1 MINKLQFIHQNTV
14 FANREAAKTYL
25 KELIVNTRPSLYA
38 EPLVVKYESGDDAKG
53 PNLLLAVGSV
63 GDGKYDGEYNRTQQ
77 RLFFIDIAY
86 CEEEIEAIWERIE
99 EIVSLLT
106 VIPLES
112 DTISLHTSVTPE
124 GTEISGDVRVA
135 DAQVIHGVSRP
146 NQINVVPDDGLYHFV
161 DVSYSDNGVL
171 TFQVNDEVKDMSIPV
186 LTGGTYHYDD
196 EDAENLVLS
205 MSNGETVKVNLRKLI
220 DEWTVL
226 PINAITTPIVLKKEK
241 INSEDLPYGVNEW
254 QDVLTADIRLHEGD
268 GNILYK
274 NDSGRT
280 LYATVNLEYNE
291 IENKLVF
298 TWSENGQV
306 NTKDI
311 ALNSVKLIEYIRYD
325 AVKEEIVIGYKT
337 SASGETIEVRIPVGD
352 LITEWVPV
360 SETHNVI
367 LNRTRNISGTDEVT
381 ADVRIASKDIVP
393 SNIVET
399 IGENKA
405 IFVRGEADNI
415 KFGNTNVQAE
425 LERLDSEDDRIE
437 AKFDDETA
445 FLSGTC
451 DTINATIG
459 TGFTDNPHETITY
472 KFAEISGYT
481 SGIEEDLQD
490 EINRATAAED
500 FISGAVDSVSSD
512 VTFVSGAVDTV
523 DNKIGTGFTD
533 DPHTNVTAQF
543 EALSAYTSG
552 VNDALSGEVERAT
565 AAEDFISGAVDFV
578 SGSVDNVSGV
588 VTTINNTI
596 GSGFTDDPHSNVTA
610 QFEALSAYT
619 SGVNNNLNAEIE
631 RSQAADNFLSGSVD
645 FVSGAVDT
653 VDDKIGS
660 GFTDDPHTN
669 VTAKFEALSAYTSGV
684 NNNLDDEIE
693 RAQAAE
699 NALSASVGFVSGA
712 VDTTNAN
719 LANEINR
726 STTQDEQLKAD
737 IDSVSAAT
745 ATKISG
751 ITGVSGITVDS
762 SNPTNPKISLELNQ
776 DSSNIL
782 TLNREGLYTTVDLT
796 YNDSDNKLIFS
807 TTKGSKEIALNSIK
821 FIEYIDY
828 DEENEEIVIGYK
840 TAASGEVLELRIPVG
855 DLITEWVP
863 VSEGHNVILNRT
875 RVISGTDEVTADVRI
890 ASKDVLPLNILET
903 VGDNKS
909 LYVRGEANNIKFGNT
924 NVQAELERLDSE
936 DIRIESKFDDRTA
949 FLSGAVDTV
958 DNKIGSGFT
967 DDPHSNVTAQFEAL
981 SAYTSGVNNNLN
993 AEIERSQAADNF
1005 LSGSVDSVS
1014 GAVDTVDN
1022 KIGSG
1027 FTDDPH
1033 TNVTAKFEALS
1044 GYSSGVSADLQA
1056 EIDRAQAAENFLSGS
1071 VDTVTGRVTALEEH
1085 SEDTDEFIGRIV
1097 EGVGLNS
1104 DGTYKQMVT
1113 AKYISGAT
1121 SVEDA
1126 LEILNNSLDIT
1137 DIICGDYA

>member
-14 FANREAAKTYL
+14 FSNREAAKTYL

-63 GDGKYDGEYNRTQQ
+63 GDGKYDGDYNRTQQ
-77 RLFFIDIAY
+77 RLFFIDMAY
-86 CEEEIEAIWERIE
+86 CEEEIEAIWDRIE
-99 EIVSLLT
+99 EIVGLLT
-106 VIPLES
+106 IIPLES
-112 DTISLHTSVTPE
+112 DTMSLHTQVAS
-124 GTEISGDVRVA
+124 GLTEISGDVKVA
-135 DAQVIHGVSRP
+135 DAQVIEGVSRP
-146 NQINVVPDDGLYHFV
+146 NQINVVPSEGLFHFV
-161 DVSYSDNGVL
+161 DVSYSNSGVL
-171 TFQVNDEVKDMSIPV
+171 TFQVNDEIKNMNIPV

-205 MSNGETVKVNLRKLI
+205 LSNGESIKVNLRKLI

-226 PINAITTPIVLKKEK
+226 PVNAVTTPIVLKREK
-241 INSEDLPYGVNEW
+241 INPEDLPYGVSEW

-274 NDSGRT
+274 NDGGRT
-280 LYATVNLEYNE
+280 LYAKVNLDYNE
-291 IENKLVF
+291 LENKLVF

-325 AVKEEIVIGYKT
+325 ASTEEIVIGYKT
-337 SASGETIEVRIPVGD
+337 SASSETIVVRIPVGD
-352 LITEWVPV
+352 LINEWVPV
-360 SETHNVI
+360 SEAHNVI
-367 LNRTRNISGTDEVT
+367 LNRTRNISGADEVT
-381 ADVRIASKDIVP
+381 ADVRIASKEIVP

-415 KFGNTNVQAE
+415 KFGSTNVQAE
-425 LERLDSEDDRIE
+425 LERLGSEEERIE
-437 AKFDDETA
+437 TELNGKTG
-445 FLSGTC
+445 FLSGVC
-451 DTINATIG
+451 DTINDTIG
-459 TGFTDNPHETITY
+459 SGFTDDTHSNITA

-481 SGIEEDLQD
+481 SGVSADLQ
-490 EINRATAAED
+490 
-500 FISGAVDSVSSD
+500 
-512 VTFVSGAVDTV
+512 
-523 DNKIGTGFTD
+523 
-533 DPHTNVTAQF
+533 
-543 EALSAYTSG
+543 
-552 VNDALSGEVERAT
+552 
-565 AAEDFISGAVDFV
+565 
-578 SGSVDNVSGV
+578 
-588 VTTINNTI
+588 
-596 GSGFTDDPHSNVTA
+596 
-610 QFEALSAYT
+610 
-619 SGVNNNLNAEIE
+619 AEIE
-631 RSQAADNFLSGSVD
+631 RAQSAENFLSGSVD
-645 FVSGAVDT
+645 FVSGAVDAVSDAVDT

-684 NNNLDDEIE
+684 NNNLNAEIG

-699 NALSASVGFVSGA
+699 NALSGSVDFVSGA

-726 STTQDEQLKAD
+726 STTRDEQLKGD
-737 IDSVSAAT
+737 IDTVSAAT

-796 YNDSDNKLIFS
+796 YNESDNKLIFS

-828 DEENEEIVIGYK
+828 DDENEEIVIGYK

-855 DLITEWVP
+855 ELITEWVP

-875 RVISGTDEVTADVRI
+875 RLIHGSDEVTADVRI

-936 DIRIESKFDDRTA
+936 DERIETEFSGKTA
-949 FLSGAVDTV
+949 FL
-958 DNKIGSGFT
+958 
-967 DDPHSNVTAQFEAL
+967 
-981 SAYTSGVNNNLN
+981 
-993 AEIERSQAADNF
+993 
-1005 LSGSVDSVS
+1005 S

-1071 VDTVTGRVTALEEH
+1071 VDTVTGRVTALEGH
-1085 SEDTDEFIGRIV
+1085 SEDTDELIGNIV
-1097 EGVGLNS
+1097 EGVGLNP
-1104 DGTYKQMVT
+1104 DGTYKPIVT

-1121 SVEDA
+1121 SVNDA
-1126 LEILNNSLDIT
+1126 LEMLNNGLDFT